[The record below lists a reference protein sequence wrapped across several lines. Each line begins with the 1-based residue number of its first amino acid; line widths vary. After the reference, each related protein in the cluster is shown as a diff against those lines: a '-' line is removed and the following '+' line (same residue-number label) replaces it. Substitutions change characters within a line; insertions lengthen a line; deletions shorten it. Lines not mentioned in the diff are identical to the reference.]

1 MWDME
6 QVKSFVWPDWQLCE
20 TLGRGSFGVVCK
32 AKKEQQGVET
42 FSAVKIILIPQSQD
56 DYEEATASCGQAQA
70 QGYLRNVV
78 EDCVNEIRLMES
90 LKANSNIVSIEDYKV
105 EELVPGRQWCILIR
119 MELLTGLNSYRET
132 HLFGE
137 KDIVALGS
145 DMCEALKLCRARNI
159 IHRDIKMANIFVN
172 EFGRFK
178 LGDFGIARRLD
189 EFQNAKTRLGTLN
202 YMAPEIYQGSGY
214 DATVDI
220 YSLGMV
226 LYLIANQNRMPFL
239 DANAE
244 VITPK
249 QKEDASFRR
258 LHGEPLPLPGGV
270 SVALGRAICKACAY
284 CPADRYQTAEELQE
298 ALEDALKEGAQ
309 QSGQAGGF
317 GYGAGGP
324 GNGNGAGSAGG
335 AGNGQGAYG
344 AGVMGNGN
352 GAGGLGNGQGAYGA
366 GGLGNENGYGGAG
379 RNGSGMNGREGAGR
393 ITVDRYYS
401 DGGSL
406 PGTQNPSDSKNILT
420 TVVLPIL
427 YLVIYNVFALLA
439 NVFSKFDEPA
449 VCFSYGWVYAA
460 CILAVLMQM
469 LSPRVRQHAEGEILL
484 RFTGGI
490 YTILS
495 TIVSVIG
502 MCLGGSSIKPVL
514 WVQVILTVFYIVL
527 ALWQTGANA
536 RGADRERS
544 RQRDNG
550 VIEKAVIQLETAG
563 AMITEPQLAG
573 LLRTVADQLKAS
585 PRKSRPEL
593 EAVEQ
598 DMLRNA
604 YAVRNAAESGAGSD
618 EIRQALQ
625 SLQVLVTERERTLR
639 ALR

>member
-1 MWDME
+1 MWDIE

-20 TLGRGSFGVVCK
+20 TLGRGSFGVVYK

-42 FSAVKIILIPQSQD
+42 FSAVKVILIPQSQD

-70 QGYLRNVV
+70 QGYLRKVV

-145 DMCEALKLCRARNI
+145 DMCEALKLCKARNI

-239 DANAE
+239 DANME

-258 LHGEPLPLPGGV
+258 LHGEPLPLPGSV
-270 SVALGRAICKACAY
+270 SGALGRVICKACAY

-298 ALEDALKEGAQ
+298 ALEDALKGGVQQNAQ
-309 QSGQAGGF
+309 AGGAGGF
-317 GYGAGGP
+317 GYGAGGL
-324 GNGNGAGSAGG
+324 GNRQG
-335 AGNGQGAYG
+335 GAYG
-344 AGVMGNGN
+344 AGVMGNGYGVN
-352 GAGGLGNGQGAYGA
+352 GAGGLGNGQGTYGA
-366 GGLGNENGYGGAG
+366 GGPGNENGYNGAVRAG
-379 RNGSGMNGREGAGR
+379 NGTNSQEGTGS
-393 ITVDRYYS
+393 ISVDRYYS
-401 DGGSL
+401 DGGGL
-406 PGTQNPSDSKNILT
+406 PKTQNPSDSKNILT
-420 TVVLPIL
+420 MVVLPVL

-439 NVFSKFDEPA
+439 DVFSKFDEPV

-460 CILAVLMQM
+460 CILAVLMQV
-469 LSPRVRQHAEGEILL
+469 LSPRVRRHAEGEILL
-484 RFTGGI
+484 RMTGGI
-490 YTILS
+490 YTVLS
-495 TIVSVIG
+495 TIVSVMG
-502 MCLGGSSIKPVL
+502 MFLGGSSIKPLL
-514 WVQVILTVFYIVL
+514 WVQVILTVFYLVL

-544 RQRDNG
+544 RERDNR
-550 VIEKAVIQLETAG
+550 VIEEAVIQLETAG
-563 AMITEPQLAG
+563 TVITEPQLKG
-573 LLRTVADQLKAS
+573 LLRTVADNLKAS

-593 EAVEQ
+593 QAVEQ
-598 DMLRNA
+598 DMLCNA

-618 EIRQALQ
+618 DIRQALQ
-625 SLQVLVTERERTLR
+625 SLQVLTAERERILR
-639 ALR
+639 ALH

>member
-1 MWDME
+1 MWDIE

-20 TLGRGSFGVVCK
+20 TLGRGSFGVVYK

-42 FSAVKIILIPQSQD
+42 FSAVKVILIPQSQD

-70 QGYLRNVV
+70 QGYLRKVV

-145 DMCEALKLCRARNI
+145 DMCEALKLCKARNI

-239 DANAE
+239 DANME

-270 SVALGRAICKACAY
+270 SGALGRVICKACAY

-298 ALEDALKEGAQ
+298 ALEDALKGGVQQNAQ
-309 QSGQAGGF
+309 AGGAGGF

-324 GNGNGAGSAGG
+324 GNENVYNGAVR
-335 AGNGQGAYG
+335 AGNGTNSQEGT
-344 AGVMGNGN
+344 
-352 GAGGLGNGQGAYGA
+352 
-366 GGLGNENGYGGAG
+366 
-379 RNGSGMNGREGAGR
+379 GSISVN
-393 ITVDRYYS
+393 RYYS
-401 DGGSL
+401 DGGGL
-406 PGTQNPSDSKNILT
+406 PKTQNPSDSKNILT
-420 TVVLPIL
+420 MVVLPVL

-439 NVFSKFDEPA
+439 DVFSKFDEPV

-460 CILAVLMQM
+460 CILAVLMQV
-469 LSPRVRQHAEGEILL
+469 LSPKVRRYAEGEILL
-484 RFTGGI
+484 RMTGGI
-490 YTILS
+490 YTVLS
-495 TIVSVIG
+495 TIVSVMG
-502 MCLGGSSIKPVL
+502 MFLGGSSIKPML
-514 WVQVILTVFYIVL
+514 WVQVILTVFYLVL

-544 RQRDNG
+544 RERDNR
-550 VIEKAVIQLETAG
+550 VIEEAVIQLETAG
-563 AMITEPQLAG
+563 AVITEPQLKG
-573 LLRTVADQLKAS
+573 LLRTAADNLKAS

-593 EAVEQ
+593 QAVEQ

-618 EIRQALQ
+618 DIRQALQ
-625 SLQVLVTERERTLR
+625 SLQVLTAERERILR
-639 ALR
+639 ALH